1 MTKKRNKLVKLET
14 KPNWL
19 TKSDK
24 EDEVKTI
31 VENTVEEDNMIHV
44 SELKPVPKLEHEIQ
58 YTEENKDLLYRLLQ
72 FRTHSRSKTQ
82 DLFIS
87 KLRERFDMR
96 GGVTELDSYGNLYVT
111 KGKAD
116 FYPCAIAHTDINQRV
131 VNDPR
136 IMESYPF
143 IFGFDNDTASQC
155 GLGADDKV
163 GVFFCCLMFDRFD
176 NIKLFFPKDEE
187 VGLIGTG
194 AANKEFFSDCSMLV
208 QLDRRSYSN
217 DLINN
222 TNGVQVFDSEFE
234 DAVTGLLTK
243 YNYKVATGVCTD
255 VGAIKRFDTVKCVGM
270 NVSCGYIDEHSS
282 TEVISIPHM
291 INALNFGYEIMKMG
305 IDKVWEHK
313 TVSETYSYGSYGG
326 YGGYSSYGGYYGST
340 GYDWDDNV
348 YYGNSYGSSY
358 SSTKESDT
366 KVNTKSDGSL
376 SIFDKF
382 DLASEMMDDTI
393 LNEDRDLRLPDRY
406 VIDSYHFAVDI
417 DFVPNE
423 SVILDRCYLDTD
435 EEYTKNHSYYYNPKV
450 RPYSLTHRYIDPD
463 TFEEKIM
470 NHDGHEQLE
479 IDKSILNDACPC
491 CGTYGTMYITNSLL
505 LDVECWECG
514 SIFNQ
519 V

>member
-1 MTKKRNKLVKLET
+1 
-14 KPNWL
+14 
-19 TKSDK
+19 
-24 EDEVKTI
+24 
-31 VENTVEEDNMIHV
+31 
-44 SELKPVPKLEHEIQ
+44 
-58 YTEENKDLLYRLLQ
+58 
-72 FRTHSRSKTQ
+72 
-82 DLFIS
+82 
-87 KLRERFDMR
+87 
-96 GGVTELDSYGNLYVT
+96 
-111 KGKAD
+111 
-116 FYPCAIAHTDINQRV
+116 
-131 VNDPR
+131 
-136 IMESYPF
+136 
-143 IFGFDNDTASQC
+143 
-155 GLGADDKV
+155 
-163 GVFFCCLMFDRFD
+163 
-176 NIKLFFPKDEE
+176 
-187 VGLIGTG
+187 
-194 AANKEFFSDCSMLV
+194 
-208 QLDRRSYSN
+208 
-217 DLINN
+217 
-222 TNGVQVFDSEFE
+222 
-234 DAVTGLLTK
+234 
-243 YNYKVATGVCTD
+243 
-255 VGAIKRFDTVKCVGM
+255 
-270 NVSCGYIDEHSS
+270 
-282 TEVISIPHM
+282 
-291 INALNFGYEIMKMG
+291 MKMG
-305 IDKVWEHK
+305 IDRVWEHK

-326 YGGYSSYGGYYGST
+326 YDSYSSYGGYYGRT
-340 GYDWDDNV
+340 GYDWDDDV

-382 DLASEMMDDTI
+382 DLAAEQLDDRI

-423 SVILDRCYLDTD
+423 SVILERCYLDTD

-479 IDKSILNDACPC
+479 IDKSILNDVCPC